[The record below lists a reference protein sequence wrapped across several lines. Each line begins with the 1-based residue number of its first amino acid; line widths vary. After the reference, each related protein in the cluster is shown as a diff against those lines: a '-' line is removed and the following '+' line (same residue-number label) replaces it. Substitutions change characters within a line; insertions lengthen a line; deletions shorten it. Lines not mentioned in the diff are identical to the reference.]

1 MMRSLYTAATGM
13 MVQEQKMN
21 VVANNLANSSTTGF
35 KRARAEFSELLPDR
49 IQSAGS
55 ANGIGGSR
63 SPAPIEVGLGA
74 RVNAVARDFG
84 TGDLIGTDNPLDL
97 AIEGPGFLRVSR
109 TNGEVGYTRAGNL
122 RIDSEGRLVTAA
134 GDPLEPGITVPPE
147 ATDLTIGKDGAVSAR
162 VSGRD
167 EPVPI
172 GNLELTVFQNPAGL
186 ESIGGNLFR
195 ATSAA
200 GVPTSARPGER
211 GTGELAQV
219 FLEGSN
225 VKSIE
230 EMLDLITTQRSYE
243 MNSKIIQTA
252 DQMLQRLSNLK

>member
-49 IQSAGS
+49 IQSAG
-55 ANGIGGSR
+55 NGVDNAGNR
-63 SPAPIEVGLGA
+63 SPTPIEVGLGA
-74 RVNAVARDFG
+74 RVNAIARDFG

-109 TNGEVGYTRAGNL
+109 SNGELGYTRAGNL

-134 GDPLEPGITVPPE
+134 GDPLDPGITMPPE
-147 ATDLTIGKDGAVSAR
+147 ATDLSIGKDGTVTAR
-162 VSGRD
+162 VAGRD
-167 EPVPI
+167 DTVPI
-172 GNLELTVFQNPAGL
+172 GNIEVTTFQNPAGL
-186 ESIGGNLFR
+186 ESVGGNLYR

-200 GVPTSARPGER
+200 GTPTSVRPGER
-211 GTGELAQV
+211 GSGELAQG

-225 VKSIE
+225 VKSVE
-230 EMLDLITTQRSYE
+230 EMLDLITTQRAYE

-252 DQMLQRLSNLK
+252 DQMLQKLSNLK

>member
-35 KRARAEFSELLPDR
+35 KRARAEFSELMPDR

-55 ANGIGGSR
+55 GANSVGNR
-63 SPAPIEVGLGA
+63 SPTPIEIGLGA

-109 TNGEVGYTRAGNL
+109 QNGDLGYTRAGNM

-134 GDPLEPGITVPPE
+134 GDPLDPGITMPPE
-147 ATDLTIGKDGAVSAR
+147 ATEITIAKDGSVSAR
-162 VSGRD
+162 VAGRD
-167 EPVPI
+167 EPVSI
-172 GNLELTVFQNPAGL
+172 GAIELTSFQNPAGL
-186 ESIGGNLFR
+186 ESIGGNLYR

-200 GVPTSARPGER
+200 GTPTSARPGER
-211 GTGELAQV
+211 GTGELAQG

-225 VKSIE
+225 VKSVE
-230 EMLDLITTQRSYE
+230 EMLDLITTQRAYE

-252 DQMLQRLSNLK
+252 DQMLQKLSNLK